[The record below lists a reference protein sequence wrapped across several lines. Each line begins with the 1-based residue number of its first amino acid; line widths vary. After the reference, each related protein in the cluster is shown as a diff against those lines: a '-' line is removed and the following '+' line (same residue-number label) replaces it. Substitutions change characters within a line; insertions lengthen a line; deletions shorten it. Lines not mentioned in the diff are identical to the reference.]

1 MADGMQHIKFDV
13 MADGYFVRTL
23 IYSYCP
29 LFKFDIKDLE
39 KFALT
44 KLPTLKYRK
53 NVEFHIY

>member
-1 MADGMQHIKFDV
+1 MQHIKFDV